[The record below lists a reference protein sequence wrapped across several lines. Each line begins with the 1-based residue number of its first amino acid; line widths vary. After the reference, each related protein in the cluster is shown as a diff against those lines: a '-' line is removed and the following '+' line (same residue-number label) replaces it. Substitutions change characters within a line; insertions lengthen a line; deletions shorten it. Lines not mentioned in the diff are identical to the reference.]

1 MGDGMS
7 FVTRVYEV
15 VVAVEENFLNGP
27 VDDDDEIEASR
38 QECWEQIEKDIQ
50 LSARDLYYGS
60 ERYRAI
66 KIWKPQLL
74 ESEERHEKLEQ

>member
-7 FVTRVYEV
+7 FVTRVYELV
-15 VVAVEENFLNGP
+15 VSVDEGFLDGP
-27 VDDDDEIEASR
+27 IDDDDEIEASR

-50 LSARDLYYGS
+50 LSARDLYGS

-66 KIWKPQLL
+66 KIWRPILI
-74 ESEERHEKLEQ
+74 ENEEVEHE

>member
-1 MGDGMS
+1 MS

-15 VVAVEENFLNGP
+15 VVAVDEDWLNGP
-27 VDDDDEIEASR
+27 IDDADEIEASR

-50 LSARDLYYGS
+50 LSARDLDYGS

-66 KIWKPQLL
+66 KIWRPILI
-74 ESEERHEKLEQ
+74 ENEEVEHEQS

>member
-15 VVAVEENFLNGP
+15 VVAVEEDFLNGP

-50 LSARDLYYGS
+50 LSARDLYGS

-66 KIWKPQLL
+66 KIRKPQLL
-74 ESEERHEKLEQ
+74 ESEEQHE

>member
-15 VVAVEENFLNGP
+15 VVAVDEDWLNGP
-27 VDDDDEIEASR
+27 IDDDDEIEASR
-38 QECWEQIEKDIQ
+38 KECWEGIERDIQ
-50 LSARDLYYGS
+50 LSVSSIYGS

-74 ESEERHEKLEQ
+74 ESEEQHE

>member
-15 VVAVEENFLNGP
+15 VVAVDEDWLNGP
-27 VDDDDEIEASR
+27 IDDADEIEASR
-38 QECWEQIEKDIQ
+38 NQCWEQIEKDIQ
-50 LSARDLYYGS
+50 LSARDLYGS

-66 KIWKPQLL
+66 KIWRPILI
-74 ESEERHEKLEQ
+74 ENEEVEHE

>member
-1 MGDGMS
+1 MS
-7 FVTRVYEV
+7 LVTRIYEV
-15 VVAVEENFLNGP
+15 AVTIDQSFLDGP
-27 VDDDDEIEASR
+27 IDDDDEIEASR
-38 QECWEQIEKDIQ
+38 KECWEGIERDIQ
-50 LSARDLYYGS
+50 LAVSSIYGS

>member
-1 MGDGMS
+1 MS

-15 VVAVEENFLNGP
+15 VVAVEEDFLNGP

-38 QECWEQIEKDIQ
+38 KECWEGIERDIQ
-50 LSARDLYYGS
+50 LSVSSIYGS

-74 ESEERHEKLEQ
+74 ESEEQHE

>member
-7 FVTRVYEV
+7 SVTRVYELV
-15 VVAVEENFLNGP
+15 VSVDERFLDGP
-27 VDDDDEIEASR
+27 IDDDDEIEASR

-50 LSARDLYYGS
+50 LSARDLYGS

-66 KIWKPQLL
+66 KIWRPIQI
-74 ESEERHEKLEQ
+74 ENEEVDHE

>member
-15 VVAVEENFLNGP
+15 VVAVEEDFLNGP

-50 LSARDLYYGS
+50 LSARDLYGS

-66 KIWKPQLL
+66 KIWRPIQI
-74 ESEERHEKLEQ
+74 ENEEVDHE

>member
-15 VVAVEENFLNGP
+15 VVTVDEDFLNASETDP
-27 VDDDDEIEASR
+27 AEREASR
-38 QECWEQIEKDIQ
+38 KECWEEIEKDIQ
-50 LSARDLYYGS
+50 SVDGY

-66 KIWKPQLL
+66 KIWSPQLL
-74 ESEERHEKLEQ
+74 GNEERHEKQES

>member
-1 MGDGMS
+1 MS

-15 VVAVEENFLNGP
+15 VVAVDEDWLNGP
-27 VDDDDEIEASR
+27 VEDDDEIEASR

-50 LSARDLYYGS
+50 LSARDLDYGS

-66 KIWKPQLL
+66 KIWRPQLL
-74 ESEERHEKLEQ
+74 ESEERHEKQEQ

>member
-1 MGDGMS
+1 MS

-15 VVAVEENFLNGP
+15 VVSVDERFLDGP
-27 VDDDDEIEASR
+27 IDDDDEIEASR
-38 QECWEQIEKDIQ
+38 KECWEGIERDIQ
-50 LSARDLYYGS
+50 LSVSSIYGS

-66 KIWKPQLL
+66 KIWRPQLL

>member
-1 MGDGMS
+1 MS
-7 FVTRVYEV
+7 LVTRIYEV
-15 VVAVEENFLNGP
+15 AVTIDQSFLDGP
-27 VDDDDEIEASR
+27 IDDDDEIEASR
-38 QECWEQIEKDIQ
+38 NQCWEQIEKDIQ